1 MLYLSKGFVAEKRE
15 NNILYVAHCGVKH
28 VLTGIGVQLW
38 SDGQYGLGE
47 ADGEREIRHLRE
59 LQRLGLV
66 ETSEETG
73 PLAVYRLLA
82 KCIIC
87 QAEPKPMRA
96 PLSPPENRLWQWIDK
111 AGLRLSIGELTK
123 LVSGGVSPSP
133 ELLGTE
139 NVQELTMLI
148 YADNLAADTTPDIL
162 MESSPERDTVV
173 KAVLGLL
180 RKKRLVLI

>member
-1 MLYLSKGFVAEKRE
+1 MLYLSKGIDAGSE
-15 NNILYVAHCGVKH
+15 NNMLYVAHCGAKH
-28 VLTGIGVQLW
+28 VLTGIGARLW
-38 SDGQYGLGE
+38 PAGRYMQNETED
-47 ADGEREIRHLRE
+47 EREIRHLRE

-87 QAEPKPMRA
+87 PAELKPMRS

-123 LVSGGVSPSP
+123 LVADGVSPSSG
-133 ELLGTE
+133 LLGVE
-139 NVQELTMLI
+139 NAQELTLLI

-162 MESSPERDTVV
+162 MESSPERDAVV
-173 KAVLGLL
+173 KGILELL